1 MSVQREISRIP
12 VGMRPGLRQLNEAS
26 LRVCMSEAV
35 PEHMR
40 AKVREITN
48 VFVEPTARKQR
59 LATALLN
66 CVCQEAD
73 ANGMT
78 LVLTARPSNDEGPN
92 EETLLAWYEK
102 FGFTKIQD
110 TPHGWFMARQVHEK
124 PLIVSV
130 ADAVRESIRDAMS
143 AQEAH

>member
-1 MSVQREISRIP
+1 MDELVQRREISNIP
-12 VGMRPGLRQLNEAS
+12 VGMRPGIRQLNEAT
-26 LRVCMSEAV
+26 LKVCMSDAV

-40 AKVREITN
+40 DRVREITN
-48 VFVEPTARKQR
+48 VHCESQARRKR

-73 ANGMT
+73 ANKVT
-78 LVLTARPSNDEGPN
+78 LLLTARPSDDEGPN

-102 FGFTKIQD
+102 FGFTKLQD
-110 TPHGWFMARQVHEK
+110 TPNGWFMARQVHEK
-124 PLIVSV
+124 PRIVSV
-130 ADAVRESIRDAMS
+130 RDAVREAMS